1 MGSRIKIRLQD
12 RRWLGRTTGKM
23 TRTTVQTKAIANVNT
38 ARSRRSKVFAIA
50 SHSTLSFS
58 DSSSVSFY
66 SWGLRSHQTWH
77 WSKLPVP
84 SIESGCCLFRSTAW
98 NFHSWKFR
106 FPPGELGWC
115 FRTSYCLL
123 WVFPELSRLHQE
135 ADLGLVPKDLLG
147 S

>member
-1 MGSRIKIRLQD
+1 MGSKIKIRLQD
-12 RRWLGRTTGKM
+12 RRWLGRTTGKW
-23 TRTTVQTKAIANVNT
+23 RERPCKPRRLQTWIRREADD
-38 ARSRRSKVFAIA
+38 RRSLRLLPTPPSVFPIL
-50 SHSTLSFS
+50 LSG
-58 DSSSVSFY
+58 SFY
-66 SWGLRSHQTWH
+66 SWGLRSNQTWH